1 MSGVHL
7 STRRATEH
15 DVVTPPPIN
24 VPTETDIEEA
34 KTQTHGIYCPDL
46 DRLAHDVIRAS
57 VECMKSDRHARER
70 VFRRTLLAYTVVFIV
85 GILAFAVAMIE
96 GLMDRSNAATTSA
109 FAGLSAVSFV
119 SLFIFRPLDQLR
131 KSSISLTWLNVVT
144 TSYWTRHY
152 YLNKTGSLDAELE
165 KATTDTLL
173 HLEELLQAGG
183 KGTPKKGSSDEQSPS
198 REEATTEVPPR
209 REDQSAEVE
218 EPGTFVPG
226 RAAEPLPDG
235 R

>member
-1 MSGVHL
+1 MPGVHL
-7 STRRATEH
+7 STRRVSED
-15 DVVTPPPIN
+15 DVLLAPPIT
-24 VPTETDIEEA
+24 VPTELDIEEA

-57 VECMKSDRHARER
+57 VECMKSDRRAREK
-70 VFRRTLLAYTVVFIV
+70 VFRRTLMAYTVVFFV
-85 GILAFAVAMIE
+85 GVVALAVALVE
-96 GLMDRSNAATTSA
+96 GLMDGSNAATTGA

-165 KATTDTLL
+165 EATTETLQ
-173 HLEELLQAGG
+173 HLEDLLQAGG
-183 KGTPKKGSSDEQSPS
+183 KVAKKGRGENGSAP
-198 REEATTEVPPR
+198 RGEAVAETPHRTHDQMAEVADPDGSASGGAVDPPPR
-209 REDQSAEVE
+209 GD
-218 EPGTFVPG
+218 
-226 RAAEPLPDG
+226 
-235 R
+235 